1 VTATTSKVVADKIIL
16 VIKVD
21 PTKINYFGNSGEI
34 NWRIVFDRFP
44 DTATMEFNKLFA
56 GSGLKFPIQMQTC
69 IKVVYYKDRG
79 RHMEQI
85 IKSFRI
91 SEI

>member
-1 VTATTSKVVADKIIL
+1 VPVVTSRIVSDKVIL

-44 DTATMEFNKLFA
+44 GVATIEFNKVFA

-69 IKVVYYKDRG
+69 IKVIYYRG
-79 RHMEQI
+79 EDI
-85 IKSFRI
+85 WKKL
-91 SEI
+91 